1 MSSKMNRSLIGS
13 GLALLC
19 LLASACDSAKPAPK
33 PALAPASLQ
42 AHSAEFERGVVKV
55 TDGVY
60 VAIGYGIANSIMLEG
75 DDGLV
80 IVDTLESLEAAQ
92 EVAAEFRKI
101 SDKPVK
107 AIIYTH
113 SHPDHIGGAVAFVP
127 SGTAVPVYAQETVAS
142 NMDKTASELQPIIT
156 PRSLRMYGSR
166 LPPDERINIGIGGA
180 LALHDDANVDTLRP
194 TRIFSEQLD
203 DTVAGIHF
211 QLVHAPGET
220 TDQLYVWLPELRV
233 LLCGDN
239 FYKAFPNLY
248 TIRGTSYR
256 DPLLWVQSLDRMR
269 ALNAE
274 FLVPSHTR
282 PLSGAAN
289 VSTTLTDYRDAISYT
304 YDQTIRLINQGLE
317 PEQIAARIRL
327 PAPLAASP
335 YLQEFYGKTSWSAK
349 SIFNGALGWYSGN
362 PDDLQPLEPLAEA
375 QRMVELAGG
384 VSALDD
390 KLEAAAQKQ
399 DWQWALQLSGFA
411 LRVNAGDQRAR
422 SVRIEALK
430 ALGAAEA
437 NAPARDWY
445 FTAARELAGEFE
457 LPKRSVKPSP
467 AMLAQMP
474 LSTFFRGMAVNLRA
488 EDALDLETRVGF
500 SFSDSGER
508 YTYIV
513 RRGASELVAGVAND
527 VDLSVQ
533 LPTQAFKEMLA
544 GVRNPALTMATDI
557 DMLKGSKLDFARFMK
572 RFQPD

>member
-1 MSSKMNRSLIGS
+1 MNRIITRS

-19 LLASACDSAKPAPK
+19 LLVSACERSKPTPT

-42 AHSAEFERGVVKV
+42 AHSAEFAPGVVKV
-55 TDGVY
+55 TDGVF
-60 VAIGYGIANSIMLEG
+60 VAIGYGIANSILLEG

-80 IVDTLESLEAAQ
+80 IVDTMESLEAGQ
-92 EVAAEFRKI
+92 KVAAEFRKI

-113 SHPDHIGGAVAFVP
+113 SHPDHVGGAAAFVP
-127 SGTAVPVYAQETVAS
+127 AGASVPVYAQETVAA
-142 NMDKTASELQPIIT
+142 NMDKIASELQAIIT
-156 PRSLRMYGSR
+156 PRSLRMYGTK
-166 LPPDERINIGIGGA
+166 LPPDERLNIGIGGF
-180 LALHDDANVDTLRP
+180 LDLHDNTSVGTLRP
-194 TRIFSEQLD
+194 TKTFDEQLD

-220 TDQLYVWLPELRV
+220 SDQLYVWLPELRV

-269 ALNAE
+269 SLNAD

-282 PLSGAAN
+282 PLSGSTDVRAA
-289 VSTTLTDYRDAISYT
+289 LTDYRDAISYT
-304 YDQTIRLINQGLE
+304 YDQTIRLMNQGLQPDE
-317 PEQIAARIRL
+317 IAARIQL
-327 PAPLAASP
+327 PAALAASP
-335 YLQEFYGKTSWSAK
+335 YLQAFYGKPSWSAK

-362 PDDLQPLEPLAEA
+362 ADELQPLEPLTEA

-384 VSALDD
+384 IAAFND

-399 DWQWALQLSGFA
+399 DWQWALQLSGIA
-411 LRVNAGDQRAR
+411 LRLNADDRHARAI
-422 SVRIEALK
+422 RIDALK

-467 AMLAQMP
+467 AMLAEIP

-488 EDALDLETRVGF
+488 EDALDIETTVGF
-500 SFSDSGER
+500 TFSDSEER
-508 YTYIV
+508 YTYSV
-513 RRGASELVAGVAND
+513 RHGASEWVAGLAD
-527 VDLSVQ
+527 EVDLSVRV
-533 LPTQAFKEMLA
+533 PSQAFKEMLA

-557 DMLKGSKLDFARFMK
+557 EMLKGSKLDFARFMK
-572 RFQPD
+572 LFQPA